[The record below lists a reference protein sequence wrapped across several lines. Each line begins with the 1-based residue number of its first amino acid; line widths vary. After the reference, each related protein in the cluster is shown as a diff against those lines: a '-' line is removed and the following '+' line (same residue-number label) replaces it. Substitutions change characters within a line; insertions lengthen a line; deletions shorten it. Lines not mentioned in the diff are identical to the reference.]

1 MFAELIRA
9 RLQALIEAEAT
20 EATGARRY
28 QGNGECPVHRNGHRA
43 GDRNVRQI
51 WCSTSTGLVP
61 TWLWGRSHHHPTR
74 EAQWRCAG
82 HGTVPNSESNDQNL
96 WMSLGEAA

>member
-61 TWLWGRSHHHPTR
+61 TVR
-74 EAQWRCAG
+74 
-82 HGTVPNSESNDQNL
+82 
-96 WMSLGEAA
+96 

>member
-28 QGNGECPVHRNGHRA
+28 QGNGECPVHLSVVVLSEA
-43 GDRNVRQI
+43 G
-51 WCSTSTGLVP
+51 
-61 TWLWGRSHHHPTR
+61 
-74 EAQWRCAG
+74 AG
-82 HGTVPNSESNDQNL
+82 V
-96 WMSLGEAA
+96 